1 MAVLGEQTGAPR
13 WGDPPGP
20 LQRGKAQ
27 ITDARSQTPDH
38 RNGAEGQL
46 ARVFR
51 GPYRP
56 SAHQPFNRQGPQP
69 SGDTAGLLLTVI
81 CQLNAL
87 IKCANITKLSEPGA
101 EPSAMEKLPLF
112 HGGVPAGGQGG
123 GGELVAVDEVTR
135 GDFTRFHSTSFKKQG

>member
-1 MAVLGEQTGAPR
+1 MTHVSARRVAVLGEQTGAPR

-51 GPYRP
+51 GPYRL

-87 IKCANITKLSEPGA
+87 IKCANITKLSEPGGRTLRDGKA
-101 EPSAMEKLPLF
+101 SSFSRWGPCR
-112 HGGVPAGGQGG
+112 GTGWGWGAGGSG
-123 GGELVAVDEVTR
+123 R
-135 GDFTRFHSTSFKKQG
+135 GHQRGFYAFS